1 MTTKKP
7 LVRHNENRCK
17 SYCAGRRGMRCTKIA
32 GHKGDH
38 TALLPSTPDTEYAV
52 YLDALRGVLS
62 TAGALQARGGKNTL
76 GDYSNGAAAVAP
88 RQQKQLSK
96 REQRTPKGRFATHIA
111 ALMAERG
118 WDHVALAQRMDV
130 GEATVRKWLRAES
143 VPETLDLER
152 LGKALDT
159 TEYPLPDYRM
169 VLPPPK

>member
-1 MTTKKP
+1 MATNDKAK
-7 LVRHNENRCK
+7 
-17 SYCAGRRGMRCTKIA
+17 
-32 GHKGDH
+32 
-38 TALLPSTPDTEYAV
+38 
-52 YLDALRGVLS
+52 
-62 TAGALQARGGKNTL
+62 ALQRGGGGSILAGST
-76 GDYSNGAAAVAP
+76 SGATVAP
-88 RQQKQLSK
+88 RQQKQLTK

-118 WDHVALAQRMDV
+118 LDHKALAERMDI

-159 TEYPLPDYRM
+159 TEHPLPDYRL